1 MSGAFNI
8 FGKTMETV
16 DIGQEIDY
24 AGYEWFKDP
33 PPPAQMVRVV
43 FYPGAQQSLLTLR
56 LLCYPVH
63 PCRRR
68 TIRPTA
74 WRY

>member
-1 MSGAFNI
+1 MADFSI

-33 PPPAQMVRVV
+33 PPPPQSVRVIL
-43 FYPGAQQSLLTLR
+43 YPL
-56 LLCYPVH
+56 
-63 PCRRR
+63 
-68 TIRPTA
+68 
-74 WRY
+74 W